1 MRSFRQANPHYPQRR
16 ALPSWCEES
25 LMPQESLGLWFRLV
39 RWVRNRFYQP
49 LGEERPEPRRDQVGE
64 AAHRLAD
71 RYASLL

>member
-1 MRSFRQANPHYPQRR
+1 
-16 ALPSWCEES
+16 
-25 LMPQESLGLWFRLV
+25 MPEESLGLWFRFV

-49 LGEERPEPRRDQVGE
+49 LGEQSAPQPRDEVGS